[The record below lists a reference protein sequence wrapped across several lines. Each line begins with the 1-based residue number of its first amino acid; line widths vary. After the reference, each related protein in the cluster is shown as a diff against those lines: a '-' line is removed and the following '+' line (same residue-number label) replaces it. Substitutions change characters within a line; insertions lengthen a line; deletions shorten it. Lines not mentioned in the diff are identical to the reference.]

1 LLRTVINIGISFLV
15 VVSTLV
21 MASFLAF
28 TDNIPQLFGWQ
39 RSFLI
44 GFLLVY
50 AVLRIWRIKQFWMNL
65 KND

>member
-1 LLRTVINIGISFLV
+1 
-15 VVSTLV
+15 